1 MTEIVNSVPA
11 VKVESR
17 RCLACR
23 LPPDLQE
30 EIERDRIRGWA
41 TFAQLVEKLS
51 SKGFT
56 LSDSAVRRHFRHVPR
71 DRYFEA
77 AETEN
82 DNSQDVTTPFDAL
95 VNAQVLDDRL
105 VVEVMARSLVERLQ
119 RLERAQR
126 ATRNPAQA
134 ERLMTASLKEM
145 QALERALRRR
155 EELAKPRQELVGKS
169 KEFVGRVFQATKDAC
184 AAFIEDY
191 LHLMDEAVNAHLA
204 DYSHPERLVRRM
216 SEFQRDWPKAMR
228 QRVSDA
234 VRPIWQETMA
244 TLR

>member
-1 MTEIVNSVPA
+1 MSEIANPISAP
-11 VKVESR
+11 KIQSR

-23 LPPDLQE
+23 LPRELRE
-30 EIERDRIRGWA
+30 GIERDRIRHWK
-41 TFAQLVEKLS
+41 TFDSLAQELG
-51 SKGFT
+51 SKGFP
-56 LSDSAVRRHFRHVPR
+56 LSPASLRRHFRHVEPNSQF
-71 DRYFEA
+71 DA
-77 AETEN
+77 AEPEDRNQEN
-82 DNSQDVTTPFDAL
+82 VSTPFDAL

-126 ATRNPAQA
+126 TTRNPAQA

-191 LHLMDEAVNAHLA
+191 LHMMEDAVNAHLA

-216 SEFQRDWPKAMR
+216 SEFKREWPKAMR

-234 VRPIWQETMA
+234 IRPIWQETMA
-244 TLR
+244 TC

>member
-1 MTEIVNSVPA
+1 MSEIANPIPA
-11 VKVESR
+11 PKSQSR
-17 RCLACR
+17 RCLGCR

-30 EIERDRIRGWA
+30 EIARDRFRGWA

-51 SKGFT
+51 SKGFK

-82 DNSQDVTTPFDAL
+82 DDSQDVTTPFDAL

-145 QALERALRRR
+145 HALERALRRR
-155 EELAKPRQELVGKS
+155 EELAKPRQELVGKC
-169 KEFVGRVFQATKDAC
+169 KEFVGRVFQATKDA
-184 AAFIEDY
+184 
-191 LHLMDEAVNAHLA
+191 
-204 DYSHPERLVRRM
+204 
-216 SEFQRDWPKAMR
+216 
-228 QRVSDA
+228 
-234 VRPIWQETMA
+234 
-244 TLR
+244 